1 MLLDEALEAAV
12 RLSHRYIPAR
22 QLPDKAVS
30 LLDTVCA
37 RVAISQH
44 AVPPQLEDCRRT
56 IEALNIE
63 LGIIGR
69 EEAVG
74 VSAAD
79 RRKAC
84 EEKLAAAE
92 SRRVELEARW
102 EGEKA
107 LADRLLEIRGKLR
120 QAVDVERAPAV
131 AAVAAGAAASPGLM
145 TPEERST
152 LLTELGELQTKLTA
166 LQGESPLILPSVDEQ
181 AVAAVVEDWT
191 GVPVGRMVK
200 NEVES
205 LLNLAETLNQ
215 RVVGQRHAL
224 DMIAKR
230 IHTSRAKLDNPNK
243 PIGVFML
250 CGPSGVGK
258 TETALTLAEA
268 LYGGEQN
275 VITINM
281 SEFQEKHTVS
291 TLKGSP
297 PGYVGYGEGGILTEA
312 VRRRPYSVVLL
323 DEIEK
328 AHSDV
333 HELFFQVFDKGRMED
348 AEGRYIDFK
357 NTVILLT
364 SNVGTELIVSMC
376 KDPELMPEPE
386 GIAKALREPL
396 LKKFPAALLGRLV
409 VIPYYPL
416 SDAILASIVRLQ
428 LGRIARRVTDHHKIP
443 FTYDDEAVKL
453 IVSRCTEVESG
464 GRMIDAILT
473 NTVLPAISHEFLKR
487 TMAGETLKGVRLAA
501 TNGSFD
507 YRFD

>member
-1 MLLDEALEAAV
+1 
-12 RLSHRYIPAR
+12 
-22 QLPDKAVS
+22 
-30 LLDTVCA
+30 
-37 RVAISQH
+37 
-44 AVPPQLEDCRRT
+44 RT
-56 IEALNIE
+56 IEALQTE
-63 LGIIGR
+63 LEIIGR

-74 VSAAD
+74 INADGRRQAAQ
-79 RRKAC
+79 
-84 EEKLAAAE
+84 EKLTASEQRRTSLEERWNAE
-92 SRRVELEARW
+92 RELVDRV
-102 EGEKA
+102 
-107 LADRLLEIRGKLR
+107 LAIRAKLR
-120 QAVDVERAPAV
+120 QGSEPVEGTGSKLEQAAQAAQTAQTVQVKTSAPVAPVSVDVPALEQV
-131 AAVAAGAAASPGLM
+131 TA
-145 TPEERST
+145 EERQT
-152 LLTELGELQTKLTA
+152 LLGELTDLQRRLSE
-166 LQGESPLILPSVDEQ
+166 LQGESPLILPSVDEL
-181 AVAAVVEDWT
+181 AVGSVVQDWT

-200 NEVES
+200 NEIENV
-205 LLNLAETLNQ
+205 LNLAETLNQ

-224 DMIAKR
+224 EMIAKR
-230 IHTSRAKLDNPNK
+230 IQTSRAKLDNPDK

-333 HELFFQVFDKGRMED
+333 HELFFQVFDKGWMED
-348 AEGRYIDFK
+348 AEGRFIDFT
-357 NTVILLT
+357 NTIILLT
-364 SNVGTELIVSMC
+364 SNVGTELIASMC
-376 KDPELMPEPE
+376 KDPELLPDPE
-386 GIAKALREPL
+386 GIAKGLREPL

-428 LGRIARRVTDHHKIP
+428 LGRIAKRVTDHHKIP
-443 FTYDDEAVKL
+443 FTFDDEAVKL

-473 NTVLPAISHEFLKR
+473 NTVLPAISHEFLAR
-487 TMAGETLKGVRLAA
+487 TMAGSTLNGVRLAA
-501 TNGSFD
+501 TAGDFE
-507 YRFD
+507 YRFEGVPAEAALLGS